1 MEPIINPW
9 LIYLLNIISTLKT
22 FFAVLGFVMVIATM
36 ISIVVFMS
44 IAEDYDFNP
53 ENKIVSRLKKKCIII
68 FALTVISILMAI
80 LLPDKETLYTMLV
93 FNYITPNNIDLGVE
107 NVKTLIDYVV
117 ETIQKLIV

>member
-53 ENKIVSRLKKKCIII
+53 ENKIVSRLKKN
-68 FALTVISILMAI
+68 V
-80 LLPDKETLYTMLV
+80 LLYLL
-93 FNYITPNNIDLGVE
+93 
-107 NVKTLIDYVV
+107 
-117 ETIQKLIV
+117 

>member
-1 MEPIINPW
+1 
-9 LIYLLNIISTLKT
+9 
-22 FFAVLGFVMVIATM
+22 
-36 ISIVVFMS
+36 
-44 IAEDYDFNP
+44 
-53 ENKIVSRLKKKCIII
+53 
-68 FALTVISILMAI
+68 MAI